1 MAMRRQM
8 SLGLSIANIG
18 YHRAGW
24 RHAQARADGAMRFDH
39 YRHCAALA
47 ERGRFDLIFLA
58 DTASVRSMDHPET
71 ARERDHEQVKHEP
84 LALLAA
90 LSAITTRVGLVPT
103 VSTSYTDPYNIARAV
118 GTLDHLSHGRAG
130 WNVVTGF
137 SVEEA
142 QNYGLDAVPS
152 SAERYQRATEFFEV
166 TNGLFDSWDDDAIP
180 RDKESGIFFD
190 RSKMHMLNH
199 RGEYFKVRG
208 PLDMPPLPQRHPP
221 IFTAGTSGASEE
233 LAARFADVVYA
244 GQPTLEGARSYYAS
258 VKARLAR
265 YGRSADDLR
274 IMPGIMTYVGR
285 TRQEAQDKFDALQ
298 ALLAPEHGLGLL
310 VGHGFPDYS
319 GHDLDAPV
327 PQLSAQENLFGA
339 FTVKA
344 LQKAWHEKLTIRQLY
359 ELVCGGFW
367 SLGTIGTPTDVAD
380 LMEEWFTTGAA
391 DGFNIQPPC
400 VPMSAEDFVEMVIPE
415 LQRRGLFRR
424 EYEGRTLR
432 EHLGLPKARSRYEEM
447 ARQVERVA

>member
-1 MAMRRQM
+1 MQNRRQM

-24 RHAQARADGAMRFDH
+24 RHEDARADGAMRFDH
-39 YRHCAALA
+39 YRHCAKLA
-47 ERGRFDLIFLA
+47 EEGRFDLIFLA
-58 DTASVRSMDHPET
+58 DTAAVRTLDDKA
-71 ARERDHEQVKHEP
+71 ARDLDHEQVKHDP

-90 LSAITTRVGLVPT
+90 LSAITSRVGLVPT

-118 GTLDHLSHGRAG
+118 GTLDHLSQGRAG
-130 WNVVTGF
+130 WNIVTGF
-137 SVEEA
+137 SNEEA
-142 QNYGLDAVPS
+142 QNYGLTAVPS
-152 SAERYQRATEFFEV
+152 SAERYARATEFLEV
-166 TNGLFDSWDDDAIP
+166 TRGLFDSWDDDAVP
-180 RDKESGIFFD
+180 RDKMSGLFFD
-190 RSKMHMLNH
+190 STKMHMLNH
-199 RGEYFKVRG
+199 RGDIFKVRG

-221 IFTAGTSGASEE
+221 IFTAGTSDASEE

-244 GQPTLEGARSYYAS
+244 GQPTLEGARAYYTS

-265 YGRSADDLR
+265 YGRSPDDLR

-298 ALLAPEHGLGLL
+298 QLLTPEHGLGLL
-310 VGHGFPDYS
+310 AGHGFPDYT
-319 GHDLDAPV
+319 GLDLDEPV
-327 PQLSAQENLFGA
+327 PPVVGEGSLFGH
-339 FTVKA
+339 FTGPA
-344 LQKAWHEKLTIRQLY
+344 LQKAWREKLTIRQLY

-367 SLGTIGTPTDVAD
+367 SLGTIGSVTDVAD

-400 VPMSAEDFVEMVIPE
+400 VPKSAEDFVALVIPE

-432 EHLGLPKARSRYEEM
+432 DHLGLQPAVSRY
-447 ARQVERVA
+447 APVAAPAERVA